1 MTIAAK
7 AARPATNVI
16 KLGAMISQVVFL
28 ETKSIT
34 FIGAPLLVMVLKLWC
49 FDGSCFLGLAPIEI
63 TQRKSVGP
71 DCSGPTRFHLF
82 DLVISPLAKMPE

>member
-7 AARPATNVI
+7 AAKPAINVI

-34 FIGAPLLVMVLKLWC
+34 CIGAPLLDVLLKLWF
-49 FDGSCFLGLAPIEI
+49 FDASCFLAP
-63 TQRKSVGP
+63 T
-71 DCSGPTRFHLF
+71 PTGAVAHKVQSFGF
-82 DLVISPLAKMPE
+82 